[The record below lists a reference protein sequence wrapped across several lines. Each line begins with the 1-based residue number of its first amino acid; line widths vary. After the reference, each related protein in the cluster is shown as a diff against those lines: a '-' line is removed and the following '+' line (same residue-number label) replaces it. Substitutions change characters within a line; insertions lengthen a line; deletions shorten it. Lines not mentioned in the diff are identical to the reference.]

1 MTHQQ
6 IDARSLE
13 MHQIIADR
21 IEADPS
27 LREKALAILDRWQQD
42 KTAADPYYEKWR
54 ALLNGPLADLLA
66 MMRSSSEEA
75 TAMRQAAPFAGP
87 TFIAQEER
95 LILIKKYAA
104 Y

>member
-54 ALLNGPLADLLA
+54 ALLN
-66 MMRSSSEEA
+66 
-75 TAMRQAAPFAGP
+75 MRQAAPFAGP